1 MRSTKCTKT
10 SLSLLRTSGI
20 VPMQSFELG
29 PRGHTLWQE
38 MSEFTN
44 EVPVK
49 IQDAKV
55 RLQHEEKKGARS
67 EAQQCIMRSSL
78 TCKILIGL
86 ADSDK
91 SEVPQEIQI
100 ARQKACWF
108 VSGVLYRFAGR
119 LLPCWQHVFA
129 NHASPAKQKVSA
141 NDANGCTRRKKKKV
155 SHLQLCKKLAF
166 RRSRHQPAS
175 KSFHIKLE
183 ADSARPSS
191 KPVTTFHE
199 VERWN
204 QMKPDETRFKAFGS
218 FCAASVFCTVMIFE
232 KISHWVMRWRHEDL
246 EARSPE
252 ASKLK
257 LLWTLRCDKCD
268 PCLDNSIPNVIC
280 NLRYTIDT
288 YWYPVTMSSRHHVT
302 GVSYF
307 QTQSLSDLQRLEHSP
322 TSWKPPGGAEYA
334 FAIPSKG
341 T

>member
-1 MRSTKCTKT
+1 MRCTRCAKT

-141 NDANGCTRRKKKKV
+141 NDAKGCTRSKKKKCHICSFV
-155 SHLQLCKKLAF
+155 KSWLFAEADINPLPRASTLSWRLTLQDHLQNQWQPFMKL
-166 RRSRHQPAS
+166 
-175 KSFHIKLE
+175 KDE
-183 ADSARPSS
+183 
-191 KPVTTFHE
+191 T
-199 VERWN
+199 RWN
-204 QMKPDETRFKAFGS
+204 Q
-218 FCAASVFCTVMIFE
+218 I
-232 KISHWVMRWRHEDL
+232 
-246 EARSPE
+246 
-252 ASKLK
+252 
-257 LLWTLRCDKCD
+257 
-268 PCLDNSIPNVIC
+268 
-280 NLRYTIDT
+280 
-288 YWYPVTMSSRHHVT
+288 
-302 GVSYF
+302 
-307 QTQSLSDLQRLEHSP
+307 
-322 TSWKPPGGAEYA
+322 
-334 FAIPSKG
+334 
-341 T
+341 